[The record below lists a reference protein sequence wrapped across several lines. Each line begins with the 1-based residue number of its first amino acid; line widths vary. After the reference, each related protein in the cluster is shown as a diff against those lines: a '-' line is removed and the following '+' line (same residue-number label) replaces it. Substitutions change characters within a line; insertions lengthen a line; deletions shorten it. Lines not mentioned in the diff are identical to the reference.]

1 MFSHLQRS
9 FFLNRCSIIL
19 RCTASY
25 TVKDLGILNS
35 QWDVSIKFWFQGSR
49 KYIEEGE
56 NEIERSRWGE
66 GNEAMGPCK
75 HSLMGKQL
83 LLSVGLLPS
92 SRWPSQNKPN
102 IIFGG
107 TLSNNVVWGHSFS
120 FFNII
125 DPLHIY
131 CGFQLSAF
139 MKFLCTNVCISVST
153 WVSGSFYEGRDL
165 FLLFAYF
172 VLFWLDFII
181 TFIII
186 S

>member
-1 MFSHLQRS
+1 MQHNTEMHSQLHR
-9 FFLNRCSIIL
+9 
-19 RCTASY
+19 
-25 TVKDLGILNS
+25 VKDFGILNS

-56 NEIERSRWGE
+56 KEVERSRWGE
-66 GNEAMGPCK
+66 GYEAMGPCK

-83 LLSVGLLPS
+83 LFSVGLLPS

-102 IIFGG
+102 SIFGG

-139 MKFLCTNVCISVST
+139 MKFLFVQMYTSLCRHE
-153 WVSGSFYEGRDL
+153 FQ
-165 FLLFAYF
+165 
-172 VLFWLDFII
+172 VLFTREGIFFFCLLSLSYSDLILLLLLL
-181 TFIII
+181 
-186 S
+186 